1 MKDQYLEITYR
12 KGRPMAAYLYLP
24 RPAGAKSER
33 VEQVGSGILVD
44 YGADGLPIGLE
55 ITAPSLVSV
64 DGINNVLVG
73 LGQPP
78 VRPEDLSPLAA

>member
-24 RPAGAKSER
+24 RPVGAKSER
-33 VEQVGSGILVD
+33 VEQMGSGVLVD
-44 YGADGLPIGLE
+44 FSADGVPIGLE
-55 ITAPSLVSV
+55 LTAPSLVSA
-64 DGINNVLVG
+64 DEINRTLAE